1 MGDDLDVVVAH
12 EFLDDGEVDAAG
24 QKHGGEG
31 VTADMGGERFGDAGE
46 SGDGLDA
53 DILVRKG
60 EHPCVLLDFSAS
72 L

>member
-1 MGDDLDVVVAH
+1 
-12 EFLDDGEVDAAG
+12 
-24 QKHGGEG
+24 
-31 VTADMGGERFGDAGE
+31 MGGERFGDAGE